1 MISEE
6 NLVTKYMY
14 KSNPNFKGED
24 NKFENIDL
32 IYVVEYFPKDKLFI
46 ISDEVGNKHIA
57 TVDDI
62 FKNFT
67 SIKPLY
73 VISVKKGKK
82 CDGEEDVYGLVI
94 NPYFSEWSDASK
106 MPYTYGLEL
115 NLSNIMGNKVAINE
129 NTKLDDYTFMM
140 YNRLDSDKTPK
151 YDNLETVTVVYGYYN
166 SDVTKL
172 LARIFTNPKLPY
184 TNYLNIVEEARGY
197 VYWYLKEMHGV
208 QIIDRE
214 MFIKLERVI
223 SKSGPYRSTNVKLN
237 DTIKNI
243 CNIPLNFQY
252 IDGATSILEKYDLSM
267 DIEKIKKEYGPYNI
281 VILKVIEFRNG
292 KFGNELSTYIG
303 VLNYK
308 SNISGEVEFGLD
320 NSEISKLLDFNKG

>member
-24 NKFENIDL
+24 NKFENIDP

-46 ISDEVGNKHIA
+46 ISDEVGNKYIA
-57 TVDDI
+57 TVDEI

-82 CDGEEDVYGLVI
+82 QNEDVYGLVV
-94 NPYFSEWSDASK
+94 NPYFSEWLDESK
-106 MPYTYGLEL
+106 MPYTYGMEL
-115 NLSNIMGNKVAINE
+115 NLSYILNSAVTNE
-129 NTKLDDYTFMM
+129 ETKLNQYSFMM

-151 YDNLETVTVVYGYYN
+151 YDNLETVDVVYGYYN

-172 LARIFTNPKLPY
+172 LTRLFTNSKCPY
-184 TNYLNIVEEARGY
+184 TNHLNLIGEIRGY
-197 VYWYLKEMHGV
+197 VYWYLKEMHGIQV
-208 QIIDRE
+208 IDRE

-223 SKSGPYRSTNVKLN
+223 SKPGTYRSTNVKLN

>member
-32 IYVVEYFPKDKLFI
+32 IYIVEYFPRHKLFI
-46 ISDEVGNKHIA
+46 ISDEVGNKYIA

-73 VISVKKGKK
+73 VISVKKGKNQNN
-82 CDGEEDVYGLVI
+82 EDVYGLVI
-94 NPYFSEWSDASK
+94 NPYFSEWLDVTK

-115 NLSNIMGNKVAINE
+115 NLSNMMDSTVTNE
-129 NTKLDDYTFMM
+129 ETKLTQYSFMM

-184 TNYLNIVEEARGY
+184 SNYLNLVEEVRGY

-208 QIIDRE
+208 QVIDRGT
-214 MFIKLERVI
+214 FIKLEKVI
-223 SKSGPYRSTNVKLN
+223 SESGGLYKSSKVNLN
-237 DTIKNI
+237 DAIKNI

-292 KFGNELSTYIG
+292 KFSNELSTKIG
-303 VLNYK
+303 ILNYK
-308 SNISGEVEFGLD
+308 SNISNEVEFGLD
-320 NSEISKLLDFNKG
+320 TSEISKLLDFNKG

>member
-1 MISEE
+1 LISEE

-82 CDGEEDVYGLVI
+82 QNEDVYGLVV
-94 NPYFSEWSDASK
+94 NPYFSEWLDESK
-106 MPYTYGLEL
+106 MPYTYGMEL
-115 NLSNIMGNKVAINE
+115 NLSNITNRVTINE
-129 NTKLDDYTFMM
+129 KSRLDNYTFMM

-151 YDNLETVTVVYGYYN
+151 YNNLETVDVVYGYYN
-166 SDVTKL
+166 SDVVKL
-172 LARIFTNPKLPY
+172 LTRIFTNSKLQEI
-184 TNYLNIVEEARGY
+184 NCLNLIEEIRGY
-197 VYWYLKEMHGV
+197 VYWYLKEIHGI
-208 QIIDRE
+208 QIVDRGKIFKLKNLIDSYE
-214 MFIKLERVI
+214 KYKPSIVD
-223 SKSGPYRSTNVKLN
+223 LN
-237 DTIKNI
+237 DSIKNI

-252 IDGATSILEKYDLSM
+252 VDGATSILEKYDLSM
-267 DIEKIKKEYGPYNI
+267 DIEKIKKEYSPYNI
-281 VILKVIEFRNG
+281 VILKVVDFKNE
-292 KFGNELSTYIG
+292 KLGNELSTYIG